1 MRISDWSSDV
11 CSSDLEVQAHRATI
25 AKLAVDDIAG
35 AGPAFR
41 FLEQRMIDDDPE
53 LVIGKVDRLVV
64 FIPTLPRIGAD
75 QDDPANL
82 ARLGCLHSIGIEA
95 AAQYARDALD
105 LLLLAADQMPDARN
119 HDFARVDVVRFRFRS
134 EEHTSELQS
143 LMRISYA

>member
-1 MRISDWSSDV
+1 MRISDWKFRRVLFRSVEDEGIALRPGDADV
-11 CSSDLEVQAHRATI
+11 GFGVEFQAHRATM

-82 ARLGCLHSIGIEA
+82 ARPGCLHSIEIEA
-95 AAQYARDALD
+95 GAQYTRDALD
-105 LLLLAADQMPDARN
+105 LLLLEIGRASC
-119 HDFARVDVVRFRFRS
+119 RVRVC
-134 EEHTSELQS
+134 QKG
-143 LMRISYA
+143 